1 MPALR
6 SGAGKDG
13 GAGAGATI
21 TRMKKASVVDSDGA
35 SSPSSPSIFRL
46 YVGGLAPGV
55 TEEALAARFAP
66 FGTVQHVEVPEAK
79 GIETTT
85 EETNAAAVAAG
96 APGRP
101 RRPPPPP
108 PRPPPSRG
116 FAYVDLLPKD
126 EASLKRAFSTYN
138 GCKWNGRTLRVEI
151 AHPHFSSYYD
161 EEAEAAAEADAVTKR
176 QRLKALSPPPW
187 KNGTLELEAR
197 PGAVS
202 GKKTLRVKPPKSGNN
217 AAAAARPGRLCWEGS
232 DEEEENYDGEG
243 RRRRQRLK
251 PLDAAAI
258 EALWAPAA
266 RPPPPGFL
274 ARARAQEVEARA
286 VEAARRGRGRGRGRP
301 RGICRRRRSPAKKS
315 EGRKRGVPPQL
326 SLLLLLL
333 LLLLPKLKG
342 RKRPR

>member
-21 TRMKKASVVDSDGA
+21 TRLKKASVVDSDGA

-202 GKKTLRVKPPKSGNN
+202 GKKTLRVKPPKSGLP
-217 AAAAARPGRLCWEGS
+217 APQRGSQTTPGSLNQRAWPS
-232 DEEEENYDGEG
+232 YQ
-243 RRRRQRLK
+243 RRLK
-251 PLDAAAI
+251 PM
-258 EALWAPAA
+258 
-266 RPPPPGFL
+266 
-274 ARARAQEVEARA
+274 
-286 VEAARRGRGRGRGRP
+286 
-301 RGICRRRRSPAKKS
+301 
-315 EGRKRGVPPQL
+315 
-326 SLLLLLL
+326 
-333 LLLLPKLKG
+333 
-342 RKRPR
+342 